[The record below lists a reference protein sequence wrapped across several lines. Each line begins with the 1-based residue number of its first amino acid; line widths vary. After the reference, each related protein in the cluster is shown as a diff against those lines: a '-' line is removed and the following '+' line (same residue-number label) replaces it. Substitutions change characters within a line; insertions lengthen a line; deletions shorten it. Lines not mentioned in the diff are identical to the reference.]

1 MGLSIIGLRM
11 EESSDGRA
19 GVERVRLRS
28 SALRVRYETKHLLGA
43 VQLADLQNEILRIA
57 TEMAN
62 VEFIYQ
68 RKPAYDDLVKM
79 DSGIPGLGLHNVNE
93 IQEGGWGTGIYRIED
108 RPIFRGI
115 QYVEAHLGN
124 FELEWLARSI
134 VTESCYH
141 VEGSLKRR
149 LDVSG
154 HLSIGRILG
163 RANARSLGDNLLS
176 TLQYLNKYV
185 YNNAK
190 HTIEHMDWDEHMFSV
205 ADALAIYLVCRV
217 LGAQILKGSGITTK
231 HGTLVFDDSSSLVC
245 DP

>member
-1 MGLSIIGLRM
+1 MKIRK
-11 EESSDGRA
+11 
-19 GVERVRLRS
+19 
-28 SALRVRYETKHLLGA
+28 ETKHLLDA
-43 VQLADLQNEILRIA
+43 VGLADRQDEIVRIA
-57 TEMAN
+57 DEMAG

-68 RKPAYDDLVKM
+68 RESAYNDLVKL

-93 IQEGGWGTGIYRIED
+93 MGEGGWWTGVYRIED

-124 FELEWLARSI
+124 VGLEWLARTI

-149 LDVSG
+149 LSVEGD
-154 HLSIGRILG
+154 LSIGRILG
-163 RANARSLGDNLLS
+163 RPNAQSLGNDLLV
-176 TLQYLNKYV
+176 TLQYLNRFV

-190 HTIEHMDWDEHMFSV
+190 HTIEDLEWDSHMFSV

-217 LGAQILKGSGITTK
+217 LGARILHDSGITTK
-231 HGTLVFDDSSSLVC
+231 HGEPVFRNEDQFAEAVRKA
-245 DP
+245 